1 MIHNHSSGKYRLWRK
16 VLSVCIA
23 FAMICSVSISAFAVE
38 ASSETANEN
47 IETVQSGSAEDAE
60 ELTATEAEND
70 QSVDEAQP
78 EEPAVTTGDE
88 NTEEPTDVS
97 KLHLRIRSSRKSH
110 P

>member
-1 MIHNHSSGKYRLWRK
+1 MIHNHSSGKHRLWRK

-47 IETVQSGSAEDAE
+47 IETVQSGSAEEAE

-70 QSVDEAQP
+70 QSVDELQP
-78 EEPAVTTGDE
+78 EMKIQR
-88 NTEEPTDVS
+88 NRQMLS